1 MTTMADCSRKD
12 DDDDDY
18 DYDDDD
24 FFEQAQRRRRQCFNC
39 CATFEDVA
47 DDDDVDDDDDDELR
61 HLCPRCVT
69 FRHCTGCKRRLPNS
83 CFSTTANDDHTY
95 HRVLCRVCSRVNNL
109 LVMNDLN

>member
-47 DDDDVDDDDDDELR
+47 DDDELR
-61 HLCPRCVT
+61 RLCPRCVT